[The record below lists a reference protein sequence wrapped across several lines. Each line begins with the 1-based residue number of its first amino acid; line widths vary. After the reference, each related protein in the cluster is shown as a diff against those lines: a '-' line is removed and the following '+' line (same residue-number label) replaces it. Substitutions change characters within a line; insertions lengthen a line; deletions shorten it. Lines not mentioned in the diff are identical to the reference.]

1 MHQRLTP
8 KITVDRLLEL
18 YTYDKEKGIITQK
31 QLGKKVQRRIFP
43 HPESGDVVVYDPANR
58 VRQRFLFRHLAYV
71 LGSQKDIPD
80 DKRVLCHDLN
90 DENIVFRN
98 LKLVDKSVYR
108 DIQIA
113 LRNLEGD
120 MKIIQHP
127 VDKHAYKLVWR
138 EYKMFRSAVHYD
150 IANAEQDLNRRALEL
165 VKFVNHHIVSN

>member
-138 EYKMFRSAVHYD
+138 EHKAFRCTVHYD
-150 IANAEQDLNRRALEL
+150 IASAEHWLNKRSLEL
-165 VKFVNHHIVSN
+165 VKFVNRHIASS